1 VKTPLP
7 YRLPAAVGR
16 FPASIQVKLL
26 AAFLAIAAMLVGV
39 GAASVIG
46 LAAVNDRFENVVQLQ
61 RKIAAYRQLQF
72 DTTSQLHAVAAAMV
86 AQDAHTFD
94 ATLRQLHQFGYSFDK
109 LQFVAADEIELLKR
123 VHTDYEAFVTVTTEV
138 VELVRAGRV
147 AEGRRLQAERAA
159 PVADRL
165 ERLANELVNKAEA
178 EMFAYVDQGDADYRT
193 ARNAIVGV
201 AIAAVLLALAL
212 GYTISWSVIRPVR
225 AMDERFS
232 EMARGDF
239 SRHVA
244 VYNRDELGTL
254 AGNLNRMNDEGGRLT
269 RELTAANRHKS
280 EFLTNMSHELRT
292 PLNAVIGFSDVLEQ
306 GMAGTLTDKQREFVR
321 DIRESGKHLLALIND
336 ILDLA
341 KVESGRM
348 ELERSEYLLPD
359 SLRAALS
366 LVRERAARHAITLTL
381 EVPEDLGTIV
391 ADERK
396 VRQVVLN
403 LLSNAVKF
411 TPEGG
416 RVTLAARRE
425 AETIEVSVTDTGIG
439 IAPEDQAAVF
449 EEFRQVGSDSARKHE
464 GTGLGLALAKRFVEL
479 HGGKLRLVSAPGAG
493 STFSFTLPAHAPES
507 RHLVDADHADTRA
520 SSDT

>member
-1 VKTPLP
+1 VKTPLR
-7 YRLPAAVGR
+7 YQLPAAVGR
-16 FPASIQVKLL
+16 IPASIQVKLL
-26 AAFLAIAAMLVGV
+26 AAFLAIAAMLVAV
-39 GAASVIG
+39 GTASVIG

-61 RKIAAYRQLQF
+61 RKIAAYRQIQF
-72 DTTSQLHAVAAAMV
+72 DTTSQLHTVAAAML
-86 AQDAHTFD
+86 AQDERTFD
-94 ATLRQLHQFGYSFDK
+94 ATLRQLNQFGYSLDK

-123 VHTDYEAFVTVTTEV
+123 VHADYEAFVAVTTEV
-138 VELVRAGRV
+138 VDLVRAGKV
-147 AEGRRLQAERAA
+147 AESRKLQSERAA

-178 EMFAYVDQGDADYRT
+178 EMFAYVDRSDEEYRA
-193 ARNAIVGV
+193 ARKAIVGV
-201 AIAAVLLALAL
+201 AIAAVLLALVL
-212 GYTISWSVIRPVR
+212 GHTISWSVIRPVR
-225 AMDERFS
+225 SMGERFN

-239 SRHVA
+239 SRHVEVA
-244 VYNRDELGTL
+244 NRDELGTL
-254 AGNLNRMNDEGGRLT
+254 AANLNRMNDEVGRLA

-306 GMAGTLTDKQREFVR
+306 GMAGSLTDKQREFVR

-341 KVESGRM
+341 KVESGRV
-348 ELERSEYLLPD
+348 ELERSEYLLAD
-359 SLRAALS
+359 SLRAALA
-366 LVRERAARHAITLTL
+366 LVRERAARHGITLAL
-381 EVPEDLGTIV
+381 EVPDDLGAIV

-411 TPEGG
+411 TPDGG
-416 RVTLAARRE
+416 QVTLAAKRAGE
-425 AETIEVSVTDTGIG
+425 AVEIAVIDTGIG

-449 EEFRQVGSDSARKHE
+449 EEFRQVGTDTARKNE

-479 HGGKLRLVSAPGAG
+479 HGGSLRLRSAPGSG
-493 STFSFTLPAHAPES
+493 STFSFMLPLGRREVPTPE
-507 RHLVDADHADTRA
+507 VTPAA
-520 SSDT
+520 